1 MRRRSTTIDAET
13 EEEYIQ
19 IMKTQELNHTKNL
32 KHKQPSSLLQCY
44 KGDELRFASNSFY
57 KVFTYLPQM
66 TIKSCT
72 LEEQERVEEEEL
84 ANNFHNLNLSFKERD
99 TDEFI
104 HGLTHL
110 SKDSNF
116 GFFPKCSRAVETIR
130 PFSLNSI
137 DNFSFEKLSNVST
150 NDCGD
155 EMIMQSF
162 LLQNLEIFEDVL
174 KVMVLGDK
182 CSGKSLLI
190 SKLLNKGKN
199 NYFPTTSLEIH
210 NKIVKLFGKFVK
222 IELFDTS
229 ANILSDSLIKS
240 KYPFKV
246 SLL

>member
-1 MRRRSTTIDAET
+1 
-13 EEEYIQ
+13 
-19 IMKTQELNHTKNL
+19 
-32 KHKQPSSLLQCY
+32 
-44 KGDELRFASNSFY
+44 
-57 KVFTYLPQM
+57 M
-66 TIKSCT
+66 TIKPCT

-84 ANNFHNLNLSFKERD
+84 ANNFHNLNLSLKEKD

-104 HGLTHL
+104 HSLTHL

-116 GFFPKCSRAVETIR
+116 GFFPKYSRAAETIR

-150 NDCGD
+150 NDCVD
-155 EMIMQSF
+155 DIKMQSF

-210 NKIVKLFGKFVK
+210 NKTVKLLGKFVK